1 VPGNGVYFAIKSDLR
16 LADGMSVEVP
26 VSMRLPGPFIKA
38 AAKTLFQAPLASSGL
53 FCCACFQAH
62 NPNDFGTQRA
72 RTIGRRDQ
80 MSKPKRP
87 SVLETA
93 FKGIESG
100 LKAVTDN
107 ELVKAA
113 RNQCGS
119 QSFQSEG

>member
-1 VPGNGVYFAIKSDLR
+1 
-16 LADGMSVEVP
+16 
-26 VSMRLPGPFIKA
+26 
-38 AAKTLFQAPLASSGL
+38 
-53 FCCACFQAH
+53 
-62 NPNDFGTQRA
+62 
-72 RTIGRRDQ
+72 